1 MHQHGRSS
9 ALIGLALGI
18 LILAA
23 LACST
28 ADLPIQIVPP
38 PSTPLVQAT
47 QIVSVTQVLPVTQVP
62 PTTQVV
68 APTAIAPPK
77 PDIVLTRLV
86 VTFYGQDGHKVI
98 GSGCPGSDGK
108 GAIVD
113 NHLMVSNVDQAKEV
127 KWIGVAGD
135 NSTLTWEWP
144 CSRAWALSAT
154 DLGNG
159 VWDVFIAPSE
169 PTQVYTVMFF
179 YEDDSFAVG
188 MTVVR

>member
-1 MHQHGRSS
+1 MHQHRRAILS
-9 ALIGLALGI
+9 LALAI
-18 LILAA
+18 PILAA

-28 ADLPIQIVPP
+28 ATLPIQLPP
-38 PSTPLVQAT
+38 LPITQVVQAT
-47 QIVSVTQVLPVTQVP
+47 QIVPVTRVVPVTQVP
-62 PTTQVV
+62 PLTQAVPP
-68 APTAIAPPK
+68 APGASLK
-77 PDIVLTRLV
+77 PDIVLTRLI
-86 VTFYGQDGHKVI
+86 VTYYGQDGHKVI
-98 GSGCPGSDGK
+98 GSGCPGTDGK

-113 NHLMVSNVDQAKEV
+113 NHLMVSNVDQAKKV

-169 PTQVYTVMFF
+169 PTQVYTVMVF
-179 YEDDSFAVG
+179 YEDNSFAVG